1 MVTKGEGRFEETVA
15 MVYMRRLTGTH
26 ALEQLSAEPILAN
39 LPLAIAPLFDDRL
52 HQAQTAPVTCGKPDQ
67 SLAHT
72 NRT

>member
-1 MVTKGEGRFEETVA
+1 VTGIHENWEVSQDE
-15 MVYMRRLTGTH
+15 H
-26 ALEQLSAEPILAN
+26 APAHRLEQLSAEPIVASLT
-39 LPLAIAPLFDDRL
+39 LAISPLFDDRP